1 MTSPDTLIR
10 RQRAEHFPLPA
21 PRVWGVEEFA
31 LRHGRTYGTW
41 LVDLERRQPV
51 AVLEERTAEPLIKW
65 LQAHPMGAILVR
77 DRADA

>member
-1 MTSPDTLIR
+1 
-10 RQRAEHFPLPA
+10 
-21 PRVWGVEEFA
+21 VEEFA